1 MEFKKP
7 FFHSWSLAL
16 LLTMGG
22 IGTALASPNI
32 LKITTS
38 YDSLGKPASLDVIG
52 TGFQGTVNVRL
63 GGQLLPSSSV
73 TVVSTT
79 ELQVNIAGIS
89 PGDDK
94 LRVTV
99 LPYDDDGHASVY
111 DLTIG
116 AVGPQGP
123 VGPAGLAGL
132 NGANGTNGTNGKDGA
147 MGLPGSPGLKGDTG
161 STGATGM
168 AGANG
173 TPGVNGTNG
182 LPGTNGTNGTNGTPG
197 LQGPKGDTGS
207 RGPAGTAASCPNGN
221 TTPTQP
227 GGQYIDCG
235 DGTLVDTNT
244 GLMWEKKTN
253 TCTIP
258 DVTDPHCYLNLYTW
272 TEANFVFPYE
282 PSGTLYSDFL
292 ERLNDLMTPN
302 DGTATPC
309 FAGHCDWRIPEI
321 GELRGILLAP
331 APNCTP
337 VPCIDP
343 AFGPTQASF
352 YWSSSSIA
360 GGPGIAWG
368 VYFSVGFVG
377 NGIFKYNGYYAR
389 AVRGGR

>member
-1 MEFKKP
+1 MEFKKSI
-7 FFHSWSLAL
+7 FLSWSLAL

-73 TVVSTT
+73 FVVSTT

-89 PGDDK
+89 PGDAK

-147 MGLPGSPGLKGDTG
+147 MGLPGSPGLKGDKG

-173 TPGVNGTNG
+173 APGVNGTNG
-182 LPGTNGTNGTNGTPG
+182 KDGTNGTQG
-197 LQGPKGDTGS
+197 LQGPKGDTGATGVA
-207 RGPAGTAASCPNGN
+207 GPAGSVSPLCANQSNRYV
-221 TTPTQP
+221 
-227 GGQYIDCG
+227 GGG
-235 DGTLVDTNT
+235 DGTVTDCTT
-244 GLMWEKKTN
+244 GLMWELKDTACATGDVHCVNNPYTWSGASYGTTNIQDGTLFTQFLTTLNTDASADGIN
-253 TCTIP
+253 TCF
-258 DVTDPHCYLNLYTW
+258 
-272 TEANFVFPYE
+272 AN
-282 PSGTLYSDFL
+282 
-292 ERLNDLMTPN
+292 
-302 DGTATPC
+302 
-309 FAGHCDWRIPEI
+309 HCDWRIPNI
-321 GELRGILLAP
+321 AELRGILLAP
-331 APNCTP
+331 YPCTV

-343 AFGPTQASF
+343 AFGPTQASL